1 MKLWTPLALPLA
13 TLALLAGCASQPD
26 QTGNTSQSTPAT
38 DAVSGV
44 LANTETGSG
53 SKVQAFMMRG
63 MVTWGHESYTFQPC
77 NSTKQYW
84 IVFPPSDHNEIRK
97 IAPYNYEPMYAEVI
111 GMLEPAPE
119 DGFAADY
126 DGRLRVKQTNLLSA
140 EMRGGCQMSAHTTRA
155 FGMEPSWDVKI
166 QKDAVLFSQMGANN
180 QQQAITQ
187 RQATSGKQV
196 YQGKDFRL
204 VLTKDHCNDTM
215 SDSLYGWQSS
225 LTWQGKK
232 FKGCA
237 TLGATDVTANW
248 VGQYKTT
255 ADATNTPGLTTTLT
269 LLLDHSAITRYEYD
283 SNEPALEEEGLWQQV
298 SEDSVKVMMTSHQGR
313 RLLSERIYT
322 LEDTEQGQRL
332 IAHDEIIN
340 GNEYSLGDGGLQLK
354 RQP

>member
-1 MKLWTPLALPLA
+1 MMKLWTPLTLPLA
-13 TLALLAGCASQPD
+13 TLALLAGCSIQPS
-26 QTGNTSQSTPAT
+26 TTPNSQSGATINPTPEN
-38 DAVSGV
+38 AVST
-44 LANTETGSG
+44 ANSG

-63 MVTWGHESYTFQPC
+63 MVTWGHESYSIQPC
-77 NSTKQYW
+77 NSQKQYW
-84 IVFPPSDHNEIRK
+84 VVFPPSDHNKIRE

-111 GMLEPAPE
+111 GVLEPAPD

-126 DGRLRVKQTNLLSA
+126 DGRFMVKQTNLLSA
-140 EMRGGCQMSAHTTRA
+140 EMLGGCQMGAHYTNA

-166 QKDAVLFSQMGANN
+166 QKDAVIFSQMGMNN

-187 RQATSGKQV
+187 RQSTSGKQV

-204 VLTKDHCNDTM
+204 TLTKGHCSDTM
-215 SDSLYGWQSS
+215 SDSLYGWQSN
-225 LTWQGKK
+225 LTWQGKT

-237 TLGATDVTANW
+237 TIGATDVTANW
-248 VGQYKTT
+248 VGQYKSA
-255 ADATNTPGLTTTLT
+255 ADATNTPGLTTSLT
-269 LLLDHSAITRYEYD
+269 LLPDHSAITRYEYD
-283 SNEPALEEEGLWQQV
+283 SNEPALEEQGLWQQV

-322 LEDTEQGQRL
+322 IEETAKGKRL

-340 GNEYSLGDGGLQLK
+340 GHEYSLGEGGLQLQ